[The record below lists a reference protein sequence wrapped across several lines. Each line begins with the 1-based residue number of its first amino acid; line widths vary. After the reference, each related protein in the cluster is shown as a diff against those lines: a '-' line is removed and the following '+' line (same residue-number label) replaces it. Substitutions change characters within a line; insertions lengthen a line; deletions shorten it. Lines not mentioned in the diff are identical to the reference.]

1 MDEKERKTLKFK
13 KNNLFIQVTQYRNN
27 GNLAILAYTDEE
39 PYGDITINLPGYS
52 IDEDEGIINAITKDS
67 GLEQK
72 LIDEGI
78 IKEVITTVN
87 YNMGKYDFVVFDME
101 KLKEYDPK
109 GMQKYQQSFED
120 EEELE

>member
-1 MDEKERKTLKFK
+1 MDEKRKTLKFK
-13 KNNLFIQVTQYRNN
+13 NNDLFIQVTQYQSN
-27 GNLAILAYTDEE
+27 GNLAILAYTEEE
-39 PYGDITINLPGYS
+39 PYGDITINLPGFS

-72 LIDEGI
+72 LIKEGI
-78 IKEVITTVN
+78 IKEVITTVK

-109 GMQKYQQSFED
+109 GIEKYQQSFEE

>member
-13 KNNLFIQVTQYRNN
+13 ENNLSIQVTQYQSN

-39 PYGDITINLPGYS
+39 LYGDITINLPGYS

-78 IKEVITTVN
+78 IKEIITTVN

-109 GMQKYQQSFED
+109 GMEKYQQTLEY